1 MICGMFNE
9 RDRFAQADR
18 PVSELKERITRQ
30 RIVLVRTQQKGHAT
44 EAAEF
49 RAGRIAGGH

>member
-18 PVSELKERITRQ
+18 HVSELKERITRQ
-30 RIVLVRTQQKGHAT
+30 RTVLMRAQQKRPRHGS
-44 EAAEF
+44 
-49 RAGRIAGGH
+49 G